1 MKYIKDEE
9 FLRGDCPM
17 TKEEIRILSISKMEL
32 EENHKVLDVGAGT
45 GSVSIQA
52 AKICTEG
59 KVIAIEKDEEALKT
73 IYLNKEKFNANN
85 LEVIEGS
92 GGAVLATLEYTFDSI
107 FIGGSSGELEEIIK
121 LCHDK
126 LNNNG
131 TMVLNFIT
139 LNNVHTAMETLKSL
153 GYKIQCTQVSISK
166 TRGQSYMLIA
176 LNPIFI
182 VCGKKTIEED

>member
-59 KVIAIEKDEEALKT
+59 KVIAIEKDEAALKT

-92 GGAVLATLEYTFDSI
+92 GGAVLATLEDTFDSI